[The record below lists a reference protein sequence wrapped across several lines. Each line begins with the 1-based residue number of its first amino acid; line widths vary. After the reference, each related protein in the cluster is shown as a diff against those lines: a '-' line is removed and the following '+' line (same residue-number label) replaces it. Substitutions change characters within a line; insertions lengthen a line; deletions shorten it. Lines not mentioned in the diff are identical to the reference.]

1 MNISAAT
8 SGLQT
13 VGTQERNHVATRQP
27 LNRRT
32 EVRFH
37 HLPEQPAELNDV
49 VVIPFFAMTFSA
61 FVSTSCATGTT
72 TLRRWKVTA
81 FTGPRPVLG
90 LDPDKRP
97 RQRSV

>member
-1 MNISAAT
+1 M
-8 SGLQT
+8 

-32 EVRFH
+32 EVRLH

-49 VVIPFFAMTFSA
+49 VVIPILRYELLSVCQH
-61 FVSTSCATGTT
+61 FVCHREHYIATVESHCVHRPTT
-72 TLRRWKVTA
+72 Q
-81 FTGPRPVLG
+81 VLG

-97 RQRSV
+97 RQRSVYLASTR